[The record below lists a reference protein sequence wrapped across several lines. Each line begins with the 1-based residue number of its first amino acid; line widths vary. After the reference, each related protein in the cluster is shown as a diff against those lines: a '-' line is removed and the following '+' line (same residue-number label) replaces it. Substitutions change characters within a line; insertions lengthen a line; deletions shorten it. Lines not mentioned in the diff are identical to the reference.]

1 MMVQGL
7 GHHGFASPRFTAQQ
21 YGGAGISHPVDHI
34 KDLLHGLDSTNN
46 NALARQVVLHSWNE
60 MHDDEIYPKGSAEG
74 WGCPTVSNNAMKVID
89 KKLQEADK
97 PVLLWLFN

>member
-34 KDLLHGLDSTNN
+34 KDLLHTRRVANDL
-46 NALARQVVLHSWNE
+46 L
-60 MHDDEIYPKGSAEG
+60 YPVFPGKFS
-74 WGCPTVSNNAMKVID
+74 
-89 KKLQEADK
+89 
-97 PVLLWLFN
+97 F